1 MKMRTLIAAAAAIKH
16 QVIDRDGTLGR
27 MIPFLR

>member
-1 MKMRTLIAAAAAIKH
+1 MAGIVVVHAAAAIKH
-16 QVIDRDGTLGR
+16 QVVDRDGTLGR